1 MNIRNR
7 VIRVVG
13 IAVLMASS
21 LPAPAQTVLNRPEDV
36 GLSSAKL
43 ALIHDALKLQ
53 IDAGQIPGA
62 IVLVARDGKV
72 VHFEAQGVAHP
83 GSAEALQNEQILG
96 AGSLTKAVVAVAAMM
111 LVEAGKIDLDSP
123 VSKYIPELAG
133 TRQVRVLKPGSP
145 PVPFHAVFGPANP
158 MKDAGEPQYRMESA
172 TKPITMRMLLTHTSG
187 VHIYGVD
194 NAFPQH
200 GATDT
205 LATFV
210 PRLATVPLEFQPGS
224 RWAYSNNIGYEIVA
238 RVVEVASGMN
248 LKQFLQQRL
257 FGPLGMNDTDMG
269 VKRASTARA
278 VPYAPGL
285 GVTIAEE
292 VNYFNGSAGLWT
304 TVGDYSLFARMLAN
318 NGSFNGRQYLKPETV
333 KQMASNQIGPLVM
346 GGYPPLGMPLE
357 GLKFGLGFL
366 SVPVADATGSRL
378 PVGSFGWNGDGT
390 RMFWVV
396 PQERIVIV
404 SMLPSTG
411 PQAAPLQRTIEAIVM
426 SSIIRK

>member
-1 MNIRNR
+1 MKR
-7 VIRVVG
+7 G
-13 IAVLMASS
+13 ICVASLLALAGGS
-21 LPAPAQTVLNRPEDV
+21 LPARAQTTMTKPEDV
-36 GLSSAKL
+36 GLASAKL

-83 GSAEALQNEQILG
+83 GSDVHLRTDQILG

-111 LVEAGKIDLDSP
+111 LVEEGKIDLDAPISR
-123 VSKYIPELAG
+123 YIPEFGAP
-133 TRQVRVLKPGSP
+133 RQVRVLKPGSP
-145 PVPFHAVFGPANP
+145 PLPFHAVFGPP
-158 MKDAGEPQYRMESA
+158 GSPQQGAGEPQFTLEPA

-194 NAFPQH
+194 NAFPMH
-200 GATDT
+200 SDTDT

-238 RVVEVASGMN
+238 RVIEVASGMN

-269 VKRASTARA
+269 VRRAATARA
-278 VPYAPGL
+278 VPYAPQI
-285 GVTIAEE
+285 GVTIAEN

-318 NGSFNGRQYLKPETV
+318 NGSFNGRQFLKPETV
-333 KQMASNQIGPLVM
+333 RMMASNQIGPLVM
-346 GGYPPLGMPLE
+346 GGYPPVGMPLE

-366 SVPVADATGSRL
+366 SVTLADATGSRL

-390 RMFWVV
+390 RIFWVI

-404 SMLPSTG
+404 SMMPSTG

>member
-1 MNIRNR
+1 
-7 VIRVVG
+7 VAFAG
-13 IAVLMASS
+13 AS
-21 LPAPAQTVLNRPEDV
+21 LPALAQSRLTKPEDV
-36 GLSSAKL
+36 GLSSTKL
-43 ALIHDALKLQ
+43 ALIRDALKLQ

-72 VHFEAQGVAHP
+72 VHFEAQGVSHP
-83 GSAEALQNEQILG
+83 GSDVRLQTDQILG

-111 LVEAGKIDLDSP
+111 LVDDGKIDLDSP
-123 VSKYIPELAG
+123 VSRYIPELGAP
-133 TRQVRVLKPGSP
+133 RQVRVLKPGSP
-145 PVPFHAVFGPANP
+145 PVPFRAVFGPP
-158 MKDAGEPQYRMESA
+158 GSTQEGGEPQFTLEPA

-194 NAFPQH
+194 NAFPMH
-200 GATDT
+200 SDTDT

-210 PRLATVPLEFQPGS
+210 PRLASVPLEFQPGS

-257 FGPLGMNDTDMG
+257 FGPLGMRDTDMG
-269 VKRASTARA
+269 VRRAATARA
-278 VPYAPGL
+278 VPYAPKL
-285 GVTIAEE
+285 GVTIAED

-318 NGSFNGRQYLKPETV
+318 NGSYNGRQYLKPETV
-333 KQMASNQIGPLVM
+333 RLMGSNQIGALVM
-346 GGYPPLGMPLE
+346 GGYPPAGMPLE

-366 SVPVADATGSRL
+366 NVAFADATGSRL

-426 SSIIRK
+426 SAIIRK

>member
-1 MNIRNR
+1 M
-7 VIRVVG
+7 
-13 IAVLMASS
+13 
-21 LPAPAQTVLNRPEDV
+21 Q
-36 GLSSAKL
+36 
-43 ALIHDALKLQ
+43 
-53 IDAGQIPGA
+53 
-62 IVLVARDGKV
+62 
-72 VHFEAQGVAHP
+72 
-83 GSAEALQNEQILG
+83 
-96 AGSLTKAVVAVAAMM
+96 
-111 LVEAGKIDLDSP
+111 
-123 VSKYIPELAG
+123 
-133 TRQVRVLKPGSP
+133 
-145 PVPFHAVFGPANP
+145 
-158 MKDAGEPQYRMESA
+158 DAGEPQYRMESA

-210 PRLATVPLEFQPGS
+210 PRLAIVPLEFQPGS

-248 LKQFLQQRL
+248 LKQFLQQQL

-292 VNYFNGSAGLWT
+292 VTYFNGSAGLWT

-366 SVPVADATGSRL
+366 NVPVADATGSRL

-390 RMFWVV
+390 RIFWVV
-396 PQERIVIV
+396 PQERIAIV